1 MKNFRRIL
9 ILLLCLLPLASQ
21 AQDQQGQEEKDYTVH
36 IVKWYEDLNSIA
48 RNYNVDPQDIID
60 LNGLKSSILKSRQ
73 ELRIPLKKA
82 KDKLS
87 EAGKAVK
94 DAAQQAAEVLDSTTT
109 SWGEYLGQIIS
120 SIFNRDTDTVNASL
134 ILPFNTSSGINGSNY
149 DFYSGVLLAVRDF
162 SQQGINTNL
171 QVFDFQGSSNPASYS
186 DLSNSD
192 FILGPLSTSNITTV
206 LNDCPWNKYVISPL
220 DSRVA
225 ALAEE
230 GMHVIQAP
238 SSTDSQFDE
247 IISWIKEDFRPGDRI
262 ILFTESN
269 SEQTALAGKL
279 AQSGLQYSTV
289 NYGILQGRNIEYS
302 LQNQMTKTGAN
313 HAVIAS
319 DKEAFVN
326 DVVRNLNLMSFR
338 DFNVILYGP
347 SRIRNFET
355 IDVEN
360 FHNTHLHLC
369 SSYFVDYDDASVK
382 NFLMTYRA
390 LFNAE
395 PTAYS
400 FQGYDT
406 AKYFINMVVN
416 YGSDWTRNLDRD
428 RYRGLQTDFQFTRTS
443 GGFINKA
450 VRRIVYNPDWT
461 VTLLK

>member
-1 MKNFRRIL
+1 MPVVMR
-9 ILLLCLLPLASQ
+9 
-21 AQDQQGQEEKDYTVH
+21 AQDQQNQQDKDYIVH

-73 ELRIPLKKA
+73 ELKIPLKKA

-94 DAAQQAAEVLDSTTT
+94 DVAQQAAEALDSTTT
-109 SWGEYLGQIIS
+109 SWGEYLGQMIS
-120 SIFNRDTDTVNASL
+120 RIFNRETDTVNATL
-134 ILPFNTSSGINGSNY
+134 ILPFSTSSGINGSNY

-171 QVFDFQGSSNPASYS
+171 QVFDFQGSSSPASYS
-186 DLSNSD
+186 ELSKSD
-192 FILGPLSTSNITTV
+192 IILGPLSTSNITAV
-206 LNDCPWNKYVISPL
+206 LDDCAWNQYVISPL
-220 DSRVA
+220 DSRAA

-230 GMHVIQAP
+230 GKHVIQAP
-238 SSTDSQFDE
+238 SSTDSQFNE
-247 IISWIKEDFRPGDRI
+247 IISWIKEEYKSGDRI
-262 ILFTESN
+262 ILFTENN
-269 SEQTALAGKL
+269 SEQTALSSKL
-279 AQSGLQYSTV
+279 AHSGLQYSTV

-302 LQNQMTKTGAN
+302 LQNQMTKTGVN
-313 HAVIAS
+313 HVVIAS

-326 DVVRNLNLMSFR
+326 DVVRNLNLVSFR

-355 IDVEN
+355 IDVET

-369 SSYFVDYDDASVK
+369 SSYFVDYEDPAVK
-382 NFLMTYRA
+382 SFLMTYRA

-406 AKYFINMVVN
+406 AKYFIGLFVN
-416 YGSDWTRNLDRD
+416 YGSDWTRYLDRD
-428 RYRGLQTDFQFTRTS
+428 RYRGLQTDFMFSRTS
-443 GGFINKA
+443 QGGFVNKA

-461 VTLLK
+461 VTLMK

>member
-1 MKNFRRIL
+1 M
-9 ILLLCLLPLASQ
+9 PLVMRAQ
-21 AQDQQGQEEKDYTVH
+21 EQQDQDYTVH

-73 ELRIPLKKA
+73 ELKIPLKKA
-82 KDKLS
+82 KDKLT

-94 DAAQQAAEVLDSTTT
+94 DVAQQAAEALDSTTT
-109 SWGEYLGQIIS
+109 SWGEYLGQMIS
-120 SIFNRDTDTVNASL
+120 RIFNRETDTVNATL
-134 ILPFNTSSGINGSNY
+134 ILPFSTSSGINGSNY

-162 SQQGINTNL
+162 SQQGININL

-186 DLSNSD
+186 ELSKSD
-192 FILGPLSTSNITTV
+192 IILGPLSTSNITAV
-206 LNDCPWNKYVISPL
+206 LDDCAWNQYVISPL
-220 DSRVA
+220 DSRAA
-225 ALAEE
+225 ALAED
-230 GMHVIQAP
+230 GKHVIQAP
-238 SSTDSQFDE
+238 SSADCQFDE
-247 IISWIKEDFRPGDRI
+247 IISWIKEDYRSGDRI
-262 ILFTESN
+262 ILFTENN
-269 SEQTALAGKL
+269 SEQTALASKI

-302 LQNQMTKTGAN
+302 LQNQMTKTGSN
-313 HAVIAS
+313 HVIIAS

-360 FHNTHLHLC
+360 FHNTHLRLC
-369 SSYFVDYDDASVK
+369 SSYFIDYEDPSVK

-406 AKYFINMVVN
+406 AKYFIGLFVN
-416 YGSDWTRNLDRD
+416 YGSDWTRYLDRE
-428 RYRGLQTDFQFTRTS
+428 RYRGLQTDFMFSRTFM
-443 GGFINKA
+443 GGYLNKA